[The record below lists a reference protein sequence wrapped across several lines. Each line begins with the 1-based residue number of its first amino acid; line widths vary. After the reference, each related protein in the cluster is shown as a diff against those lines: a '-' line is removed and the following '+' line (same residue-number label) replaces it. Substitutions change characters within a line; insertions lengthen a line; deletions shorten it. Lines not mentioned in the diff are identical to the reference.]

1 MSYARFALMI
11 LVSTLGMFGMMYLNT
26 YALGHVFFSQ
36 TRAWMAVMM
45 GAFMAF
51 VMLAFMASM
60 YPSRRVNLAILG
72 SSIVVFVAALG
83 LVRSQITVDGLGYMR
98 AMIPHHSIAIMT
110 SRRAGIEDA
119 RVAALA
125 QGIVDAQNR
134 EIAEMRALVARLE
147 AGERATSIYRDP
159 EPRPGNLA
167 DALGQVLLTT
177 LHPAPMSAPEV
188 AQVIGTAESC
198 AFRRTADE
206 DPVLVAAADDSR
218 AVAKLNNI
226 LLDLSPR
233 DGGFGVAGMTMTL
246 ATVDDLRAD
255 SELVFRLD
263 PGPEVAYRG
272 FWSCGS

>member
-72 SSIVVFVAALG
+72 SCIVVFVAALG

-98 AMIPHHSIAIMT
+98 AMIPHHSIAIVT

-147 AGERATSIYRDP
+147 TGERATSIYRDP
-159 EPRPGNLA
+159 EPRPGSLA

-188 AQVIGTAESC
+188 AQVIDTAESC

-206 DPVLVAAADDSR
+206 DPVLVATADGSR

-246 ATVDDLRAD
+246 ATVEDLRAD
-255 SELVFRLD
+255 SELVFWLD

>member
-51 VMLAFMASM
+51 IMLAFMASM

-147 AGERATSIYRDP
+147 TGERATSIYRDP
-159 EPRPGNLA
+159 EPRPGSLA

-177 LHPAPMSAPEV
+177 LHPAPMSAPEL
-188 AQVIGTAESC
+188 AQVIDTAESC

-206 DPVLVAAADDSR
+206 DPVLVAAADGSR
-218 AVAKLNNI
+218 AVAKVNNI

-233 DGGFGVAGMTMTL
+233 DGGFGVAGMTLTL

-255 SELVFRLD
+255 SELVVRLD